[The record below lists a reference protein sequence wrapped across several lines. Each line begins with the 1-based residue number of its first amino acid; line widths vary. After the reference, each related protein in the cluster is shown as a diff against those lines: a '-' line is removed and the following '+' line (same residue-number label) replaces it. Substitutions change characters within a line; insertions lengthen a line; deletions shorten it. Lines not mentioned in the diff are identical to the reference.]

1 MIYMELET
9 IEFISGLFSLIIVV
23 ISVIVGLKIASKYFE
38 HKQKTF
44 ILVGITWIGVVSPW
58 YPSSVSFLLV
68 LITGEALIPVIYFIL
83 GISFLPFF
91 MFVWLTAFTE
101 FLYKEKQ
108 KIILLLFSIT
118 GVIFESLFI
127 YFLLVDPSQIGELT
141 GPVNVEYKTFV
152 LIYVLFLVITLV
164 STGLLFARESL
175 RSDKPEIKLKGKLL
189 ILAFL
194 TYAVAG
200 LVDAIL
206 PINITTVVIMRL
218 VAISSAILF
227 YGGFCLPKWMKNIFS
242 KKE

>member
-108 KIILLLFSIT
+108 KIILLCFRLPVSYLKVYSSI
-118 GVIFESLFI
+118 
-127 YFLLVDPSQIGELT
+127 
-141 GPVNVEYKTFV
+141 
-152 LIYVLFLVITLV
+152 
-164 STGLLFARESL
+164 
-175 RSDKPEIKLKGKLL
+175 
-189 ILAFL
+189 
-194 TYAVAG
+194 
-200 LVDAIL
+200 
-206 PINITTVVIMRL
+206 
-218 VAISSAILF
+218 F
-227 YGGFCLPKWMKNIFS
+227 YL
-242 KKE
+242 

>member
-1 MIYMELET
+1 MELET

-44 ILVGITWIGVVSPW
+44 ILVGITWIGVVTPW

-68 LITGEALIPVIYFIL
+68 LITGEALNTLIYFIL
-83 GISFLPFF
+83 GISFTPLF

-101 FLYKEKQ
+101 FLYKDKQ
-108 KIILLLFSIT
+108 KIILLLYSIT
-118 GVIFESLFI
+118 CVIFEIFFF
-127 YFLLVDPSQIGELT
+127 YFLFVDPSQIGELT

-152 LIYVLFLVITLV
+152 LFYVLFLVIILEI
-164 STGLLFARESL
+164 TGILFARESL
-175 RSDKPEIKLKGKLL
+175 KSDKPEIRLKGKLL

-227 YGGFCLPKWMKNIFS
+227 YGGFYLPKWMENIFL